1 MAFRARPFAA
11 LPEALGLSS
20 ARTEGG
26 GQALAPRKKCRFLL
40 ITNNNKEN
48 KEYFYRKKVYKPMC
62 LSIRKRRKIALFRK
76 RFLSEKNAYYLSI
89 FGIILFFSFII
100 SNFIW
105 GDWNFSVFGRFDEEK
120 IGQFGD
126 FVGGVIGSLFA
137 LVGVILYYVALKEQ
151 RKDLRMN
158 QNSLGLQTKALN
170 QQVEEFK
177 AQEKELKETRE
188 VYEKQT
194 KLFEK
199 QTQFY
204 EAQAK
209 EYKKQTDILTL
220 QQFESSFLSLVK
232 LLHDQR
238 NNFFSKDSGPFGLF
252 INRTDSI
259 DRKTIIQKINEVN
272 QSFETNVVQGNEY
285 LDNYTQVFFRILNLL
300 NEADI
305 DIKKRAHY
313 LKVLSSQLTKKEK
326 ILLFYY
332 TRTEASVNDKILM
345 ARYKELCKI
354 DTLDKLE
361 CIYIDDFFTRNLLTY
376 LYSQIEKITNEAF
389 DTFTALDYAETTLVK
404 IETISN
410 KAGKI
415 DFKLELTETN
425 LTASLLYGQY
435 ANSIDDEI
443 LVQTTEFLFYD
454 IFFLSKH
461 RQPTENAFHSTIEHQ
476 SNLKKVTITSN
487 IWESIR

>member
-1 MAFRARPFAA
+1 
-11 LPEALGLSS
+11 
-20 ARTEGG
+20 
-26 GQALAPRKKCRFLL
+26 
-40 ITNNNKEN
+40 
-48 KEYFYRKKVYKPMC
+48 MC

-76 RFLSEKNAYYLSI
+76 KFLSERNAYYLSL
-89 FGIILFFSFII
+89 FGIILFFLFFI

-105 GDWNFSVFGRFDEEK
+105 GNWDFSVFGRVDEEK

-177 AQEKELKETRE
+177 AQERELRETRE

-199 QTQFY
+199 QTLFY
-204 EAQAK
+204 EVQAK

-220 QQFESSFLSLVK
+220 QQFESSFLSLIK
-232 LLHDQR
+232 LLNEQR
-238 NNFFSKDSGPFGLF
+238 NNFFRNDSGTFGLF

-259 DRKTIIQKINEVN
+259 DHKTIIQKINEVN
-272 QSFETNVVQGNEY
+272 ESFKTNIVQENEY
-285 LDNYTQVFFRILNLL
+285 LENYTQVFFRILNLL
-300 NEADI
+300 NDADI
-305 DIKKRAHY
+305 DATKRSHY
-313 LKVLSSQLTKKEK
+313 LKILCSQLTKNEK

-345 ARYKELCKI
+345 TRYKEPCKI

-361 CIYIDDFFTRNLLTY
+361 CIYINDFFTRNLLAY

-389 DTFTALDYAETTLVK
+389 DTFTALDYAETTLIK
-404 IETISN
+404 TETISN
-410 KAGKI
+410 ESGKI
-415 DFKLELTETN
+415 DFQLALTETN
-425 LTASLLYGQY
+425 LSASLLYGKY
-435 ANSIDDEI
+435 ANSIEDEV

-461 RQPTENAFHSTIEHQ
+461 KQPTENAFHAEIEHQ
-476 SNLKKVTITSN
+476 NDLKKVTITSN
-487 IWESIR
+487 IWESVR